1 MLSKREAL
9 YFSYLHKKNFR
20 RIGSCDTK
28 DELKKPGWAQTT
40 EGKNILLTII
50 IIFCKNLNFTR
61 NDTYLFSGRWV
72 TVINMHEYPQ
82 EVKTVQCKNELSSCS
97 LSYSKKPR

>member
-9 YFSYLHKKNFR
+9 YFSYLHKKFFR

-50 IIFCKNLNFTR
+50 IYFLQEFEFYKKGYIFVFRTLGNR
-61 NDTYLFSGRWV
+61 NQYA
-72 TVINMHEYPQ
+72 
-82 EVKTVQCKNELSSCS
+82 
-97 LSYSKKPR
+97 